1 MIRIVKMIFQEE
13 KLPEFEAIFNEV
25 QPKISAFEGCNG
37 VQLLQDINHK
47 NILFTYS
54 FWESET
60 HLNNYRHSELFET
73 TWAKT
78 KAMFADKPEAWSV
91 EKLK

>member
-1 MIRIVKMIFQEE
+1 MIRIVKMIFKEE
-13 KLPEFEAIFNEV
+13 KLADFEALFNQV
-25 QPKISAFEGCNG
+25 QPNISAFEGCNG

-54 FWESET
+54 FWESEE
-60 HLNNYRHSELFET
+60 HLNRYRQSKLFET

-78 KAMFADKPEAWSV
+78 KTMFAGKPEAWSV